1 MSWHMSKQDDENS
14 RITTPL
20 LTTAD
25 VLESTEELQSRLR
38 MGDVC
43 FMLDQLESVVQLL
56 KRRKKLR
63 PS

>member
-1 MSWHMSKQDDENS
+1 MSKQDDENS
-14 RITTPL
+14 RITKLL

-25 VLESTEELQSRLR
+25 VLESTEELQSKLR
-38 MGDVC
+38 MEDVC

>member
-1 MSWHMSKQDDENS
+1 MSKQDDENS
-14 RITTPL
+14 RITKLL

-25 VLESTEELQSRLR
+25 VLESTEELQSKLR
-38 MGDVC
+38 MEDVC
-43 FMLDQLESVVQLL
+43 FMLDQLESVVAQLL